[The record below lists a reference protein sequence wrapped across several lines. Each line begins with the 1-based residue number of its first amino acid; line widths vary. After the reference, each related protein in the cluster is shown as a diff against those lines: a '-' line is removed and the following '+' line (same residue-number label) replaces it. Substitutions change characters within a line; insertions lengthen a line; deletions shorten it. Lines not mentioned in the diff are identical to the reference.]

1 LVDFYDDNY
10 RGDAVR
16 VAVLL
21 QPVAMQRARTMAVVQ
36 VAETLELRCA
46 LARQILFNTLWR
58 QLALVSVIALVVFV
72 VVQRAT
78 RPVRNLSLQLQQRR
92 ADDLTPLAVD
102 DAPPAPF
109 AGQPEALCA
118 RHRPP
123 VAHAAG
129 CAQGAGAVG
138 PPR

>member
-78 RPVRNLSLQLQQRR
+78 RPVRNLSLQLQLQLQLQQRR

-102 DAPPAPF
+102 DGPAF
-109 AGQPEALCA
+109 C
-118 RHRPP
+118 
-123 VAHAAG
+123 VK
-129 CAQGAGAVG
+129 
-138 PPR
+138 